1 MRSPFLILTLIASLV
16 TLAFAW
22 SKEDHEIFRLHD
34 EIQLHEGKDT
44 TFYDFIGLE
53 NGPSAS
59 QSDITKAY
67 KKRSIRMHPDK
78 HKPKPPPGVTYTQAQ
93 LSELHKQASERFA
106 RFRLVVAVLT
116 GPGRERYDH
125 FLKNGFPRWRGT
137 GYYYSRFRP
146 GLGSVLVGL
155 FLFSGV
161 VHYGILWLNS
171 KRQSE
176 FMREYIKNARAT
188 AWGKG
193 GIPGLN
199 DALEAALPGG
209 SGGGATGAEQKL
221 NRAERRAGKG
231 KAVKESSRSGSATP
245 STQHATKRRVQADN
259 GKVLMVDSAGSV
271 YLVEQDENGKD
282 VHLMLDLDEI
292 EGPKIKNTLIV
303 TLPLWIFDRV
313 IGRFIP
319 RCNAATNG
327 DEVHDSEEDA
337 GEDEE
342 VVTSSAGEE
351 VVIKK
356 MAKKKK
362 GVAKKVEKSDGLPRR
377 KTGSKRPAKK

>member
-1 MRSPFLILTLIASLV
+1 MRFNFTKGKILPSMVTSLSPLLPLLKPPTNQSPARI
-16 TLAFAW
+16 
-22 SKEDHEIFRLHD
+22 
-34 EIQLHEGKDT
+34 
-44 TFYDFIGLE
+44 DFIGLK

-59 QSDITKAY
+59 QSEITKAY

-78 HKPKPPPGVTYTQAQ
+78 HKPKPPPGVTYTKQQ
-93 LSELHKQASERFA
+93 LAELHKQASERFA
-106 RFRLVVAVLT
+106 RFRLVVVILT

-137 GYYYSRFRP
+137 GYYYARFRP

-161 VHYGILWLNS
+161 AHYGILWLNS
-171 KRQSE
+171 KRQKE
-176 FMREYIKNARAT
+176 FMREYIKNARTA

-199 DALEAALPGG
+199 DALEAAASGS
-209 SGGGATGAEQKL
+209 SGGETTGAEQKL

-231 KAVKESSRSGSATP
+231 KAAKESSKPGSATP
-245 STQHATKRRVQADN
+245 STQHTTKRRIQADN

-292 EGPKIKNTLIV
+292 KGPKITNTLLV
-303 TLPLWIFDRV
+303 TLPLWIFDKT
-313 IGRFIP
+313 IGRLIP
-319 RCNAATNG
+319 GRNATTDG
-327 DEVHDSEEDA
+327 DGAHNSEEDA
-337 GEDEE
+337 DEDEE

-351 VVIKK
+351 VVVKK
-356 MAKKKK
+356 MTKKK
-362 GVAKKVEKSDGLPRR
+362 GVAKKGERSDGLPRR
-377 KTGSKRPAKK
+377 KAAAKRPAKK